1 MRSRPHSVF
10 SDPIPVFQKTVFAIS
25 LLLVVLCGSAT
36 AFGQT
41 PETVASIGHHDPIAS
56 EAPTHSSAPAT
67 APVTVHPVAA
77 STAKLKIPPKYDLDR
92 IGERGIGKGLNFFS
106 LKRER
111 ALGQAMAG
119 DLDTQLHLVRDPDL
133 NAYVNHVVQ
142 NLVFH
147 SDAQIPFTVKIVQ
160 NDEVNAFSL
169 PGGFLYVNT
178 GLIASAPDEAT
189 FAGILAHEVAHVA
202 ARHATKALTRRMLF
216 RMAYVPMMFITGGAA
231 IAINNAAGVVMP
243 MSNMKFSRDS
253 EREAD
258 LLGLEYMYAAGY
270 DPGAFVQF
278 FETVQSHQ
286 RPKHKMPKILGL
298 MFNSQPAT
306 TDRIKRA
313 QAVITTMLPEKSD
326 YILDTS
332 AFQAAKDRLS
342 EVIHLPCTDAHGR
355 PILLGAGQR
364 CEDKS
369 GTKKPTLRGTLHP
382 APTVTP

>member
-1 MRSRPHSVF
+1 
-10 SDPIPVFQKTVFAIS
+10 
-25 LLLVVLCGSAT
+25 
-36 AFGQT
+36 
-41 PETVASIGHHDPIAS
+41 
-56 EAPTHSSAPAT
+56 
-67 APVTVHPVAA
+67 
-77 STAKLKIPPKYDLDR
+77 
-92 IGERGIGKGLNFFS
+92 
-106 LKRER
+106 
-111 ALGQAMAG
+111 
-119 DLDTQLHLVRDPDL
+119 
-133 NAYVNHVVQ
+133 
-142 NLVFH
+142 
-147 SDAQIPFTVKIVQ
+147 
-160 NDEVNAFSL
+160 
-169 PGGFLYVNT
+169 
-178 GLIASAPDEAT
+178 
-189 FAGILAHEVAHVA
+189 
-202 ARHATKALTRRMLF
+202 
-216 RMAYVPMMFITGGAA
+216 
-231 IAINNAAGVVMP
+231 
-243 MSNMKFSRDS
+243 
-253 EREAD
+253 